1 MGKTRKKG
9 KRAMTVA
16 ITILLI
22 TWIILLALLVAIYML
37 RIQGYDNFTEWK
49 NRNQSQEVM
58 QPDVIIPSVTPT
70 PIVVPTSTPT
80 PTVTPTPEPTATP
93 TPTLTPGPTATP
105 TPTEPP
111 VRTMVFSGD
120 ETVDAGLRFM
130 AEEIFGLEE
139 EVCYVSYENGIYF
152 STVFQK
158 GDWIVPLV
166 YNLLTG
172 KQVTGSDLIKDTYFA
187 VIKERLQT
195 YMAENYPT
203 EAEDEF
209 LTYNQIYQAEDY
221 QKFYLTEDQLVFCFD
236 ANTLTAEHPAFSYAV
251 ELAEAKAF
259 FKNNLDG
266 TANGP
271 YIRELDPNAKMI
283 ALTFD
288 DGPHPKVEDQLLAIL
303 EKHGVR
309 ATFFFLGQRIE
320 EWYPDAPKN
329 VYEAGHE
336 VASHTYSHELDFGSA
351 KNDKLWPEINQT
363 NLAIAKSTG
372 YAPDYVRFPGGS
384 FGKRSIKVPMI
395 KVNWNMDS
403 VDYAEKKKEDGA
415 QIIYN
420 RLKKSSKLG
429 DGSIVLLHS
438 IYQNSCDA
446 AEMFIEYLIQEGY
459 ELVTIS
465 ELFYYKGFEPQY
477 DKVYLDGRGTT
488 SKK

>member
-236 ANTLTAEHPAFSYAV
+236 A
-251 ELAEAKAF
+251 
-259 FKNNLDG
+259 
-266 TANGP
+266 
-271 YIRELDPNAKMI
+271 
-283 ALTFD
+283 
-288 DGPHPKVEDQLLAIL
+288 
-303 EKHGVR
+303 
-309 ATFFFLGQRIE
+309 
-320 EWYPDAPKN
+320 
-329 VYEAGHE
+329 
-336 VASHTYSHELDFGSA
+336 
-351 KNDKLWPEINQT
+351 
-363 NLAIAKSTG
+363 
-372 YAPDYVRFPGGS
+372 
-384 FGKRSIKVPMI
+384 
-395 KVNWNMDS
+395 
-403 VDYAEKKKEDGA
+403 
-415 QIIYN
+415 
-420 RLKKSSKLG
+420 
-429 DGSIVLLHS
+429 
-438 IYQNSCDA
+438 
-446 AEMFIEYLIQEGY
+446 
-459 ELVTIS
+459 
-465 ELFYYKGFEPQY
+465 
-477 DKVYLDGRGTT
+477 
-488 SKK
+488 